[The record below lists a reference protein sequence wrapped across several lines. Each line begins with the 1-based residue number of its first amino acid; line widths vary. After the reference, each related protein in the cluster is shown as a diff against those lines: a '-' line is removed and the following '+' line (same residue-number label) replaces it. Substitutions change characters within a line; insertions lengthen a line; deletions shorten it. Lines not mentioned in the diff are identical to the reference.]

1 MSPIASLVRLRQW
14 TVDERRRELADL
26 LRQDEEL
33 HRRIDA
39 IEREVADEAA
49 TAVTLGPIAVGAFA
63 AYAERMA
70 GRRRELEAEA
80 AGVQHRV
87 AAARER
93 LRAAFGDGKAA
104 ELVRDRIEAQ
114 EAADE
119 KRREQAR
126 LDEIGIERYRRAPGR
141 GA

>member
-33 HRRIDA
+33 HRGIEA

-49 TAVTLGPIAVGAFA
+49 TAVAMGPIAVGAFA
-63 AYAERMA
+63 AYADRMTR
-70 GRRRELEAEA
+70 RRRELEAEA
-80 AGVQHRV
+80 AGLQQRV

-104 ELVRDRIEAQ
+104 ELVLDGIEAQ

-119 KRREQAR
+119 KRREQAQ